1 MGNTLCAY
9 LDISPFTGFNA
20 GSERFCFV
28 SRLQVGGESKT
39 AHVLKG
45 GAITQVSTPEKKKRK
60 CFPPKHH
67 AYKFWMSLNL
77 RDFILDASQTE
88 CLIPERASYS
98 NTSKTA

>member
-28 SRLQVGGESKT
+28 SRLQVGGERKT

-45 GAITQVSTPEKKKRK
+45 GAITQVSTPEKKKK
-60 CFPPKHH
+60 EMFPSKAPC
-67 AYKFWMSLNL
+67 LQ
-77 RDFILDASQTE
+77 ILDEPKPA
-88 CLIPERASYS
+88 
-98 NTSKTA
+98 